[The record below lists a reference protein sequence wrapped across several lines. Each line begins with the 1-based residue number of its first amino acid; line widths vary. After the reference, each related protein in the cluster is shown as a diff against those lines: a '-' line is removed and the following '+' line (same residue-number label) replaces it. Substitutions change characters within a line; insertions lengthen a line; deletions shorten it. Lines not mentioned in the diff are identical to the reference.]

1 MQHGVIPE
9 DLIVFKEVVAKP
21 LHETMLAT
29 HPPHWQTRSVKTM
42 AVPWRS
48 TRLAKKVAHQTPVV
62 AVTQNLLMRKLGLL
76 TTT

>member
-1 MQHGVIPE
+1 
-9 DLIVFKEVVAKP
+9 
-21 LHETMLAT
+21 
-29 HPPHWQTRSVKTM
+29 M